1 MSNIKYFTDEQHR
14 ILINIE
20 QHYQVWAG
28 AQTELRTLPYGLR
41 WVERNGAEYLYERLD
56 REGNAKSRGRR
67 SSDTEAQYTAWIER
81 KAALEERLSASA
93 ETLAQTSAIYRSL
106 RLPTVSSE
114 AAKILREADI
124 RGMLGRCLMVVG
136 TSAMAAYSIEAGG
149 FIQDAPDQTDDFDM
163 AWISPGP
170 PAADDMVIT
179 MLKAVDRTYTMNTER
194 NFQAR
199 NAKAHE
205 IELLAAPST
214 IGGMN
219 RTDQPKPIPLPEQEW
234 LLRGTFLSH
243 TVTGLDGS
251 PARIAA
257 PDPRWFA
264 LQKLWLSQ
272 QNKRNPLKRGKDFAQ
287 GNAVLNAVREAM
299 PHYPLG
305 QEFEIFIPD
314 ELVPFWVAW
323 KERSSTSPDK
333 VQW

>member
-1 MSNIKYFTDEQHR
+1 MSNIKYFTDEQRR

-20 QHYQVWAG
+20 QHYQAWLDARKS
-28 AQTELRTLPYGLR
+28 LRALPYGLK
-41 WVERNGAEYLYERLD
+41 WVERNGTEYLYEKLD
-56 REGNAKSRGRR
+56 REGNAKSLGRR
-67 SSDTEAQYTAWIER
+67 NDGTEAQYAAWVES
-81 KAALEERLSASA
+81 KTALEDRIHASA

-106 RLPTVSSE
+106 RLPAISSE

-136 TSAMAAYSIEAGG
+136 TNAMVVYSIEAGG
-149 FIQDAPDQTDDFDM
+149 FIQDAPDQTDDFDL

-170 PAADDMVIT
+170 PSTADMVMA

-199 NAKAHE
+199 NAKAYE
-205 IELLAAPST
+205 IEILAAPST

-234 LLRGTFLSH
+234 LLRGSRVTH
-243 TVTGLDGS
+243 TVIGLDGS
-251 PARIAA
+251 PARITA

-272 QNKRNPLKRGKDFAQ
+272 QDKRNPLKRDKDLAQ
-287 GNAVLNAVREAM
+287 GIAVLNAVREAM
-299 PHYPLG
+299 PHYSLG
-305 QEFEIFIPD
+305 QEFEASIPG
-314 ELVPFWVAW
+314 ELTPFWLAW
-323 KERSSTSPDK
+323 KEQSPSASK
-333 VQW
+333 IKW